1 MEKET
6 GQYFKAKTYK
16 HDGRYCTSLLLIVW
30 CPNGLYAILCILC
43 LIHKFPHLKGNCVEY
58 ASGCPPVSRI
68 TVTAFLKENI
78 PHGLSHCLNSILK
91 LDDQWQDCTKNI
103 SPRLTYL
110 SVLFYFQGTTFW
122 KKKKKETE
130 NYKISVRLLETH
142 TYIECK
148 CQVQSIGFICSS
160 LLAKCHRLIY
170 LCPTEN

>member
-16 HDGRYCTSLLLIVW
+16 HDGGYCTSLLLIVW

-43 LIHKFPHLKGNCVEY
+43 LIHKLPHLKGNCVEY

-110 SVLFYFQGTTFW
+110 SVLFYFQGTTFQR
-122 KKKKKETE
+122 KKERNRKLQNKCE
-130 NYKISVRLLETH
+130 AFGNTH
-142 TYIECK
+142 TSNANVKFRVLVSFAHLY
-148 CQVQSIGFICSS
+148 
-160 LLAKCHRLIY
+160 
-170 LCPTEN
+170 